1 MAGNWKMNKTREQAM
16 FFANKLTQDLAGMS
30 FRIVL
35 CPPFVF
41 LQNVAEILTGTK
53 LHLGAQNC
61 YYEKSGAF
69 TGEVSPLMLKEIGVE
84 YVIVGHSE
92 RRHIF
97 GETDEMINKKV
108 KAILDN
114 GMKPVICVGE
124 TKEERERGLTFCVV
138 ESQTRQALFGLSK
151 DDVEKVVI
159 AYEPVWAIGTGI
171 VAKPYQ
177 AQEVHRFIRK
187 LLEQLYDEELAQKIP
202 ILYGGSIKPDNF
214 FGLMIQP
221 DIDGGLVGGAS
232 LDDQFIELAKIIS
245 WLV

>member
-1 MAGNWKMNKTREQAM
+1 MNKTKEQAI
-16 FFANKLTQDLAGMS
+16 FFVNKLVQDLAGMN
-30 FRIVL
+30 FQIVL

-41 LQNVAEILTGTK
+41 LPSISEILRESD

-61 YYEKSGAF
+61 HHEKSGAF
-69 TGEVSPLMLKEIGVE
+69 TGEISPVMLKEIGVE
-84 YVIVGHSE
+84 YVIIGHSE

-97 GETDEMINKKV
+97 GETNEMINRKV
-108 KAILDN
+108 KAVLNN
-114 GMKPVICVGE
+114 GMKPIICVGE
-124 TKEERERGLTFCVV
+124 TKEEREKGLTFCVV
-138 ESQTRQALFGLSK
+138 ESQLRQALFGLGK
-151 DDVEKVVI
+151 DDVKKVVI

-171 VAKPYQ
+171 VAKPNQ

-187 LLEQLYDEELAQKIP
+187 LLEQLYDEELAQQTP

-214 FGLMIQP
+214 LGLMVQP

-232 LDDQFIELAKIIS
+232 LDDQFIELARIVS

>member
-1 MAGNWKMNKTREQAM
+1 MNKTREQAI
-16 FFANKLTQDLAGMS
+16 FFANKLTQDLAGMN
-30 FRIVL
+30 FQIVL

-151 DDVEKVVI
+151 DNVEKVVI

-232 LDDQFIELAKIIS
+232 LDDQFMELAKIIS

>member
-1 MAGNWKMNKTREQAM
+1 MNKTREEAM
-16 FFANKLTQDLAGMS
+16 FFSNKLTQDLAGMN
-30 FRIVL
+30 FQIVL

-61 YYEKSGAF
+61 YYERSGAF

-151 DDVEKVVI
+151 DNVEKVVI

>member
-1 MAGNWKMNKTREQAM
+1 MNKTREQAI
-16 FFANKLTQDLAGMS
+16 FFANKLTQDLAGMN
-30 FRIVL
+30 FQIVL

-151 DDVEKVVI
+151 DNVEKVVI